1 MVYFI
6 VIVCIASFVG
16 GLVTE
21 WKRQNHMTPSQQRQ
35 RQREHFQAAAGIITG
50 VAVGTVTAAQ
60 TIVKKAGV
68 CMSPVFYYLKKALC
82 NIYLLPSVSLYF
94 RFTAIFILF

>member
-1 MVYFI
+1 MLRKNVKGGAEKRNIRMLVLFI
-6 VIVCIASFVG
+6 FICITAFIG
-16 GLVTE
+16 GFATE

-60 TIVKKAGV
+60 TIVKKSGE
-68 CMSPVFYYLKKALC
+68 
-82 NIYLLPSVSLYF
+82 
-94 RFTAIFILF
+94 